1 MPNATNVT
9 LGKPK
14 VAGHIYR
21 APLGTTLP
29 TDAVSALNQAFVD
42 MGYISDS
49 GVVNSN
55 SPDTDVIRA
64 WGGDIVITTNN
75 GRDDNFQFTMLEYE
89 NLNVL
94 KAIYGDSNVSGTLA
108 AGVSIN
114 ATNADLGDYSWVIEM
129 VLRGNVA
136 HRIVI
141 PDAQIA
147 EIGDINYV
155 DNDAASFPV
164 TLNAISDSNGVTHK
178 AYMKS
183 ASTGTTG
190 TT

>member
-1 MPNATNVT
+1 MPTATNVT

-14 VAGHIYR
+14 VAGHIFR

-29 TDAVSALNQAFVD
+29 TDATTALNEAFQD
-42 MGYISDS
+42 MGYISAD
-49 GVVNSN
+49 GVSNAN

-75 GRDDNFQFTMLEYE
+75 GRDDQFSFTMLEYK

-94 KAIYGDSNVSGTLA
+94 KAVYGDENVSGSLQSGIT
-108 AGVSIN
+108 IN

-147 EIGDINYV
+147 EIGEINYV

-164 TLNAISDSNGVTHK
+164 TLNAITDSNGSSHK
-178 AYMKS
+178 AYMK
-183 ASTGTTG
+183 AA
-190 TT
+190 